1 LKYAKRMSQVQKSF
15 VREILK
21 VTEKKEVISFAGGLP
36 NPDFFPTKEIA
47 EASSKILKEDG
58 SSVLQYSTTEGYKP
72 LREFIVDRYYKGCGV
87 SADEILITN
96 GSQQALDLIGKV
108 FLDLEDGIVI
118 EKPGYLGA
126 IQAFSIFEPK
136 FHTVTLNDDGIDIE
150 ELERVLIEEKPKL
163 FYAVTNFQ
171 NPTGISYSEET
182 RTKLAKLMKAHDT
195 ILIDDNPYGELCY
208 KDQVPPSMISLMQ
221 GNMIALGSFSKVFSP
236 GMRLGWIC
244 APKEIIE
251 KITIAKQASDLH
263 TNYFSQRLLFQYL
276 TENNLDEHI
285 SHIRQA
291 YKERKDFMVKCLEKE
306 LPSNVKYTNP
316 DGGMFL
322 WVTLPEGAS
331 SMKLFEEVSAKDV
344 AFVPGIPFYI
354 NCNDIN
360 TLRMNYTNSSF
371 EEIEKGVKIF
381 AEVIKKS

>member
-1 LKYAKRMSQVQKSF
+1 MKYAKRMSQVQKSF

>member
-1 LKYAKRMSQVQKSF
+1 MSQVQKSF